1 MTSRYFVGDK
11 DKDDINLNDLILN
24 KDSVED
30 KSKSNKII
38 KKWNNKKDNNFDR
51 KLFSGDSVI
60 SEDKLK
66 KYKRG
71 NELNIVIINLYLYFA
86 IILCQNLLYYKIC
99 VFYF

>member
-11 DKDDINLNDLILN
+11 NDINLNDLILN

-38 KKWNNKKDNNFDR
+38 KKWVKKDNNFDR
-51 KLFSGDSVI
+51 KLFSGNSVV
-60 SEDKLK
+60 SEEKLK

-71 NELNIVIINLYLYFA
+71 NELNIVLINFNFYLNFVF
-86 IILCQNLLYYKIC
+86 ILCQ
-99 VFYF
+99 YF